1 MGRRLLLRFRALHE
15 IERLLRCRALVHDRA
30 DPADHADRVRGLPDV
45 ATHVDAFRTVLDRI
59 VRQLERIEFRLEL
72 WAARDDRWD
81 GTRPHDLREIVAVVC
96 LNEVG
101 PELGSNP
108 AREAEVSSVTFLE
121 LLPPRGNRQDRHAGV
136 LALVDE
142 FS

>member
-1 MGRRLLLRFRALHE
+1 MVPRLLLRLRALDDLE
-15 IERLLRCRALVHDRA
+15 GFLRGRTFVDDRA
-30 DPADHADRVRGLPDV
+30 NAANHADGIGRLPDV
-45 ATHVDAFRTVLDRI
+45 ATHVDALRTVLDRI

-72 WAARDDRWD
+72 WAARDDQWD
-81 GTRPHDLREIVAVVC
+81 GTRLHDLREIVAVVC

-121 LLPPRGNRQDRHAGV
+121 LLAYRGHSEDWDAGV
-136 LALVDE
+136 LALIDE